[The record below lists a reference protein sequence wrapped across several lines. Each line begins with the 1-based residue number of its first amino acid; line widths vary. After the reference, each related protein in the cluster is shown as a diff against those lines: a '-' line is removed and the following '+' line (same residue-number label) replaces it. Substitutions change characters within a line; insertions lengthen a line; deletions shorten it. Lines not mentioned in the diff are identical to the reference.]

1 MLKAI
6 NDKKDKN
13 IRNKLNKILGILDC
27 FLLQSVLQHLLVL
40 QLQLYLQCLSVG
52 QRILQVLQLLL
63 PVQER
68 KGKEDLQ
75 SIWMIQLIK
84 CLQVLFKGKFIFQ
97 TEHEK

>member
-52 QRILQVLQLLL
+52 QQELLRLLL

-84 CLQVLFKGKFIFQ
+84 CLQVLFKGKFIF
-97 TEHEK
+97 